1 MRKRQRRRALWRTL
15 VLAACLTHLPVY
27 GQGTRNV
34 QDASSPSAAS
44 VQPGPYYALV
54 IGIQNY
60 RYLGKLQTPINDAN
74 EIAKLLHDSFGFQ
87 TKVLLDADRNQ
98 ILSALVDYRKSLPAN
113 SNLLIYY
120 AGHGNHDRDTDEA
133 YWLPIDAQPNNNP
146 NWISADD
153 VTRDVR
159 AMNAVQHVLVISDSC
174 YSGYMT
180 RDRDPHATIEP
191 SSRNAYLGKMLS
203 SKSRNLMSS
212 GGDEPVADSGAPG
225 HSVFAW
231 AVLQSLRQMGDEEFT
246 AADIFYNLI
255 QPRVGGKSEQL
266 PQYSWIRNSGH
277 DAGDF
282 VFIRQT
288 VAQASAAVAAA
299 RPATPPPPVN
309 RSPLP
314 AGMDPTL
321 ADLYSRAVAGNPQ
334 AMFEL
339 GWDYDNGKF
348 VPKDAKQAV
357 TWYRKAADAGNDHGM
372 ANLSVMYQN
381 GEGVEQDYHQA
392 MQWDRKAA
400 AAGNTNAMV
409 GLGSMYETGHGVE
422 PDSQQALSWYRKAAE
437 AGNADGV
444 YGLGH
449 MYETG
454 RGVGQDYQQAF
465 SWYRKAAEAG
475 NTNGMYGLGYLYQ
488 HGYGVG
494 QDNQQAVSWYR
505 KAAETGN
512 RLGMTSMGVMYEHGF
527 GVGQDFREAV
537 SWYRKAADAGDPT
550 GMAYLAEMYESGRG
564 VEKDYQQALSLY
576 RKAAQLGD
584 QYAKN
589 ALQRLGVS
597 P

>member
-1 MRKRQRRRALWRTL
+1 MRKRQRRRAFWRTL

-231 AVLQSLRQMGDEEFT
+231 AVLQSLRQMNDDEFT
-246 AADIFYNLI
+246 AADVFYNFI

-282 VFIRQT
+282 IFVRQT
-288 VAQASAAVAAA
+288 VAAGAAAVAAA
-299 RPATPPPPVN
+299 PRPAAPPPPKAGA
-309 RSPLP
+309 LP
-314 AGMDPTL
+314 VGMDPSL

-339 GWDYDNGKF
+339 GWDYSDGKGVAKDDKQAVFWYRKAAEAGNTDAMGNLSVLYQNGRG
-348 VPKDAKQAV
+348 VEKDYKQAMLWDRKAAEAGNTRAMYGIGYMYENGLGVKQDYQQAVSWYRKSAEAGEPEGMRAMGVMYANGYGVDKNYQQAINWYRKAADLGESDAMIGLGIRYENGEGVQKDLQQAV
-357 TWYRKAADAGNDHGM
+357 TWYRKAAD
-372 ANLSVMYQN
+372 S
-381 GEGVEQDYHQA
+381 
-392 MQWDRKAA
+392 
-400 AAGNTNAMV
+400 
-409 GLGSMYETGHGVE
+409 
-422 PDSQQALSWYRKAAE
+422 
-437 AGNADGV
+437 GNA
-444 YGLGH
+444 
-449 MYETG
+449 
-454 RGVGQDYQQAF
+454 
-465 SWYRKAAEAG
+465 
-475 NTNGMYGLGYLYQ
+475 
-488 HGYGVG
+488 
-494 QDNQQAVSWYR
+494 
-505 KAAETGN
+505 
-512 RLGMTSMGVMYEHGF
+512 
-527 GVGQDFREAV
+527 
-537 SWYRKAADAGDPT
+537 T
-550 GMAYLAEMYESGRG
+550 GMAYLADMYEYGKG

-576 RKAAQLGD
+576 RKAAQLGN
-584 QYAKN
+584 QYAKD
-589 ALQRLGVS
+589 ALKRLGVS